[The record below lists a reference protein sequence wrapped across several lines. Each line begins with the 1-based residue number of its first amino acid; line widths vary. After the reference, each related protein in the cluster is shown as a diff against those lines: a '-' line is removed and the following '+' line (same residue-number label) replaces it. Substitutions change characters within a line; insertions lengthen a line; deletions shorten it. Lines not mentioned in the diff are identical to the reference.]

1 MSAFGGERLSCGQ
14 VPEISAFLESTT
26 VQPLKQNESVHRIV
40 WDNAHALRR
49 IVASALIGQVVA
61 CAAVKPSDDF
71 QEARALIRDRT
82 NSADVFDPEA
92 EEMSAQKVQNLLTD
106 GLTIDDAVCVA
117 MINNRGLQALF
128 QEIGVSRADV
138 VQSSLFTNPTLSLG
152 ARFPEGGARPELTAG
167 IAQQIAD
174 LWQIPVRKR
183 IAEARLKQTI
193 FSIAQHANELAAAV
207 RRKYTELAAALRAEE
222 LARESVDL
230 AQQSL
235 DLVRTRFEIGE
246 SDPFDVHLIEG
257 QLLSVQVELATLEG
271 ERKALEI
278 GLARVLGLSRDMPDM
293 TIVDSLPS
301 PVERKMEVEALLLR
315 AAAERLDV
323 RVAALTVDAAENEL
337 VKQGRNVFPSV
348 IVGLT
353 GERTE
358 RRGLSDRDVLADTA
372 RASIAAGQLTAP
384 SIQPRS
390 ERDQQ
395 RRQFIDALL
404 GPTLSIT
411 LPLWDQ
417 NQAGIAK
424 ARFQVIQRRKQL
436 DDLLDT
442 VAEQVRLAALRVER
456 ADTLIRFFDD
466 QVIPRSRENVER
478 SQAVYQSGQQGIL
491 VWIDAQEAL
500 IAHQRRLIATQSDYA
515 LALIDLEL
523 SVGGRLATGEE
534 TTAAQ
539 PIAIAP

>member
-1 MSAFGGERLSCGQ
+1 M
-14 VPEISAFLESTT
+14 
-26 VQPLKQNESVHRIV
+26 QPLKQNEPVHRIV

-92 EEMSAQKVQNLLTD
+92 EEMTAQKVQNLLTD

-117 MINNRGLQALF
+117 LLNNRGLQALF

-174 LWQIPVRKR
+174 LWQIPVRKK
-183 IAEARLKQTI
+183 IAEARLDQTI

-207 RRKYTELAAALRAEE
+207 RRKYTLLAAALRAEE
-222 LARESVDL
+222 IERKSVDL

-235 DLVRTRFEIGE
+235 DLIRTRFEIGE
-246 SDPFDVHLIEG
+246 SDPFDVHLVEG
-257 QLLSVQVELATLEG
+257 QLLSAQVELASLES
-271 ERKALEI
+271 ERKAMEI
-278 GLARVLGLSRDMPDM
+278 GLARALGLSRDMPEL

-301 PVERKMEVEALLLR
+301 PVRRKMDVNGLLLR

-323 RVAALTVDAAENEL
+323 RVAALSVDAAESEL
-337 VKQGRNVFPSV
+337 VKQCRNVFPSV
-348 IVGLT
+348 VVGLT

-358 RRGLSDRDVLADTA
+358 RRGLPDRDVLADTA

-384 SIQPRS
+384 SIQPQS
-390 ERDQQ
+390 QRDQQ

-417 NQAGIAK
+417 NQAGVAK
-424 ARFQVIQRRKQL
+424 AKFQVIQRRKQL

-442 VAEQVRLAALRVER
+442 VAEQVRLAALRVDR
-456 ADTLIRFFDD
+456 AGSLIQFFDD
-466 QVIPRSRENVER
+466 QVIPRSSENVER

-491 VWIDAQEAL
+491 VWIDAQEGL
-500 IAHQRRLIATQSDYA
+500 IAHQRRLIATQSDYS